1 MALADRR
8 RLTYLVDRS
17 LALWNGPIGLQV
29 HHPHPIPPPVP
40 WQPRCGRFFSKTDR
54 RISDSPS
61 DGITCQT
68 CSRGHG
74 ARSLLGDGANQRHP
88 ACFWRSAASKRVG
101 KNTSPAHSFGAAPSL
116 SSPSSWHRQLKLD
129 NMPLTICSHKL
140 PARNKPI
147 LSTHKSWFSNT
158 HFGPTNCP

>member
-1 MALADRR
+1 MDRSGSRCTTPIPSHHRCHGSPGAVVSFR
-8 RLTYLVDRS
+8 RLIAASPTHRPTAS
-17 LALWNGPIGLQV
+17 LAKHV
-29 HHPHPIPPPVP
+29 
-40 WQPRCGRFFSKTDR
+40 
-54 RISDSPS
+54 
-61 DGITCQT
+61 
-68 CSRGHG
+68 HG